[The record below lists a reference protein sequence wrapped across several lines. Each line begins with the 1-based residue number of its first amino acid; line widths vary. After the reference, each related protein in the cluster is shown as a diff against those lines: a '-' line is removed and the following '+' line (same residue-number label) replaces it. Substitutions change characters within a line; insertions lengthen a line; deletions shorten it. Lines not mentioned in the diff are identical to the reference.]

1 MRLFANAKYDFLGN
15 SRRAFI
21 VFGAILLPG
30 LIMLLA
36 KGVNYSIEFT
46 GGTRMQIETQTPVD
60 ETVLRTALTSEGL
73 AGTEIA
79 RFGSDREWMIRALTS
94 TPGADPNDTQ
104 ITGAAVRAALDQAVG
119 AGTYT
124 VVSTEAVGP
133 KVGSELRTQ
142 AALLVLFSFVA
153 VLVYLAVRFEWRFG
167 VAAVVATL
175 HDILSTIA
183 MIALLRL
190 EVSLF
195 VVGALLSIVG
205 YSLNDTIV
213 VLDRVRENLR
223 KHQREGFAA
232 LLNRSINETLPR
244 TVFTGTTALGS
255 LLALAALGGDV
266 VRGFAIVMLYGVII
280 GTFSSVF
287 IAAPVLLYIEK
298 RWPGAHIRGLK
309 PTPPAPDAPP
319 SRKKAQPVP

>member
-1 MRLFANAKYDFLGN
+1 
-15 SRRAFI
+15 
-21 VFGAILLPG
+21 
-30 LIMLLA
+30 
-36 KGVNYSIEFT
+36 
-46 GGTRMQIETQTPVD
+46 
-60 ETVLRTALTSEGL
+60 
-73 AGTEIA
+73 
-79 RFGSDREWMIRALTS
+79 MIRAVAA

-133 KVGSELRTQ
+133 KVGGELRVQ

-153 VLVYLAVRFEWRFG
+153 VLIYLAVRFEWRFG
-167 VAAVVATL
+167 VAAVVATI
-175 HDILSTIA
+175 HDIISAVAI
-183 MIALLRL
+183 IGLLRL

-205 YSLNDTIV
+205 YSLNDKIV

-255 LLALAALGGDV
+255 LVALAALGGDV

-280 GTFSSVF
+280 GTFSSIF

-298 RWPGAHIRGLK
+298 RWPGAHVRGLK
-309 PTPPAPDAPP
+309 PTTPAPDASS